1 MAARRGMFD
10 LRSKEE
16 KEQDFKKY
24 FNLIFPYGEPQ
35 REKVIHLLTELLPD
49 YKKDYLILHYI
60 LVKEK
65 VIKQEKT
72 IDDSIRAA
80 ERKSTIKITDYLT
93 AVLRNLV
100 ISDLKIT
107 NELKYPT
114 KAEFLSRI

>member
-1 MAARRGMFD
+1 MASNRGMFD
-10 LRSKEE
+10 FRSKEE

-35 REKVIHLLTELLPD
+35 REKVIGLLTELLPG

-80 ERKSTIKITDYLT
+80 ERKSTIKITDT
-93 AVLRNLV
+93 VTGVLRNLL

-114 KAEFLSRI
+114 KVEILSRI